1 MHDTTPPSGQAT
13 HLPDDELRR
22 LLQHLVRAGGLL
34 EPNPPPHEHGGVHV
48 SMSEVFALG
57 ELSEAGA
64 LSQQDLA
71 WRLGLEKSTVSR
83 LAGGMEARGWLSRQ
97 REPTN
102 RNYYQLRLTPE
113 GQDVARRVGQ
123 DLSAHHA
130 YLLDLLTPRE
140 RQALT
145 TGLKG
150 LIRAMESHGHP
161 RGQTPAANHRND
173 VEDTAKIAAR
183 PSRGH

>member
-1 MHDTTPPSGQAT
+1 
-13 HLPDDELRR
+13 

-34 EPNPPPHEHGGVHV
+34 EPNPPTHEHGGVHV

-83 LAGGMEARGWLSRQ
+83 LATGMEARGWLSRH

-102 RNYYQLRLTPE
+102 RNYYRLRLTPE
-113 GQDVARRVGQ
+113 GQDVARRVSR
-123 DLSAHHA
+123 DLSDHHDH
-130 YLLDLLTPRE
+130 LLDLLTPRE

-145 TGLKG
+145 TGLTG

-161 RGQTPAANHRND
+161 RGQTPGANDRND
-173 VEDTAKIAAR
+173 GEDTAKIAVR
-183 PSRGH
+183 PSRRH

>member
-34 EPNPPPHEHGGVHV
+34 EPNPAPHEHGGVHV

-57 ELSEAGA
+57 ELSEAGS

-83 LAGGMEARGWLSRQ
+83 LAAGMETRGWLSRQ

-102 RNYYQLRLTPE
+102 RNYYQLRLTAE

-123 DLSAHHA
+123 DLSDHHA
-130 YLLDLLTPRE
+130 HLLDLLTPRE

-145 TGLKG
+145 TGLTG

-161 RGQTPAANHRND
+161 RGQTPGAKDRND
-173 VEDTAKIAAR
+173 GEDTAKIAVG